1 MSVKDTVS
9 EFPVRIYSLIV
20 KKQKNMILDFKIK
33 TLKTFLVRDHRSK
46 IS

>member
-9 EFPVRIYSLIV
+9 EFPV
-20 KKQKNMILDFKIK
+20 KNMILDFKIK